1 MNVEARS
8 PHNEL
13 SHAHQCL
20 QTHREARIKESHPSA
35 LPPAIPKGQEGP
47 ACSKLAQ
54 VNSGLPPLLQP
65 QPNAKYRKD
74 CVSTVALKNG
84 FLVAGTAYF
93 TFLPHLQKAKLPV
106 SAGVTKGL
114 PHAGQGTSHHF
125 NSIAAGALATP
136 ISPTALSAFG
146 KHRGA
151 GRSFPHL
158 AGQGREMNT
167 RCFFTIV
174 LREKPARFQVKLLLT
189 DLLLEPELQVSPVPR
204 GEQGIIESIRLEK
217 TSEIIKSNLPTPP
230 DHGTECCTQSFLEH
244 L

>member
-1 MNVEARS
+1 MVFWLLEQHILHFYHIYRRPNCLSVPGLQRDFPTQAR
-8 PHNEL
+8 
-13 SHAHQCL
+13 A
-20 QTHREARIKESHPSA
+20 
-35 LPPAIPKGQEGP
+35 PPTI
-47 ACSKLAQ
+47 
-54 VNSGLPPLLQP
+54 
-65 QPNAKYRKD
+65 
-74 CVSTVALKNG
+74 
-84 FLVAGTAYF
+84 
-93 TFLPHLQKAKLPV
+93 
-106 SAGVTKGL
+106 
-114 PHAGQGTSHHF
+114 F